1 MTQAALPL
9 RRTINIQAQADYVGV
24 MYQREGRS
32 SVYSPIYR
40 LFENNDPQELAAMV
54 SRCNAAQAK
63 WREYL
68 CVMRRNGDPYNVTIR
83 EITWRED
90 HGER

>member
-1 MTQAALPL
+1 MKP
-9 RRTINIQAQADYVGV
+9 RTINIQARADYVGV
-24 MYQREGRS
+24 MYRRRNRGNCWD
-32 SVYSPIYR
+32 PAYR

-83 EITWRED
+83 EIIWRED
-90 HGER
+90 HATE